1 MKLNEWAKKQGISY
15 LTAWRWAKKGT
26 MPIKCYKLGNMWIVE
41 DEIKKEQKVVLYARV
56 SSSKAKNDLQ
66 SQIERLKLF
75 SISRGYQIS
84 EVVSEISSGLN
95 DDRKGL
101 LKILT
106 DQTITH
112 IIVEH
117 SDRLARFGTKI
128 IEEMLKQRGCELIII
143 DKSEHDDD
151 LVEDMIDI
159 VTCFCSKLY
168 GERNGKNKRDK
179 ILEELTKND

>member
-1 MKLNEWAKKQGISY
+1 MRLRQWAEQQGIHY
-15 LTAWRWAKKGT
+15 LTAWRWAKDG
-26 MPIKCYKLGNMWIVE
+26 KLPVPAKLINNVWIIE
-41 DEIKKEQKVVLYARV
+41 EKQEKQEKVVLYARV

-75 SISRGYQIS
+75 SMSRGYQIS

-95 DDRKGL
+95 DNRKGL
-101 LKILT
+101 LRILT

-112 IIVEH
+112 IVVEH

-128 IEEMLKQRGCELIII
+128 IEEMLKQNGCELVVI

-151 LVEDMIDI
+151 LVKDMIDI

-168 GERNGKNKRDK
+168 GKRSGKNKRDK
-179 ILEELTKND
+179 ILEELTKKD